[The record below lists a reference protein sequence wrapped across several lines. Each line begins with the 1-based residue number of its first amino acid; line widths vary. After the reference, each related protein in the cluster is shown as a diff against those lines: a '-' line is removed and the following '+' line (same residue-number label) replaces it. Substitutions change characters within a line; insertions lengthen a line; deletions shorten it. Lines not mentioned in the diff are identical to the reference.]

1 MTLRQVQHD
10 GGAGSGL
17 STGSGQSIRTEPM
30 TVNIGP
36 QHPSTHGVFRL
47 RVTFD
52 GEEILQVE
60 PIFGYLHRG
69 TEKLAE
75 ERNYTQVVTLTDRL
89 DYVSSMINNQAYC
102 LAVEK
107 LLGAEVPMR
116 GKYLRTLAAELQ
128 RIAAHLMGIGFII
141 QDLGALGTPLMY
153 CFRSRERILDL
164 FEMLCGARI
173 TVSYMRPGGVFF
185 DAPPDFW
192 PALDQFLIDFEEE
205 FKELEQLLLEN
216 EIIMVRTRGVS
227 PLPLDV
233 AINCSVSGPVL
244 RASGLAWD
252 WRKVEPYDAYDLVE
266 FDVPTPPS
274 ISPSEGGNARGGD
287 NYDRFWVRIQEIRQ
301 SVRIIRQCAA
311 QIEPGPV
318 RAEVPLVLRPE
329 PGVEAYGR
337 VEASKG
343 ELAFFLVSDGGISPY
358 RCKIRSPSLLNLTV
372 TEHLLVGWKLADM
385 IVTLGS
391 VDINMGE
398 VDR

>member
-1 MTLRQVQHD
+1 MT
-10 GGAGSGL
+10 
-17 STGSGQSIRTEPM
+17 IRTEPM

-52 GEEILQVE
+52 GEEILEVE
-60 PIFGYLHRG
+60 PVFGYLHRG
-69 TEKLAE
+69 SEKLAE
-75 ERNYTQVVTLTDRL
+75 ERTYVQVVTLTDRL

-102 LAVEK
+102 LAVEG
-107 LLGAEVPMR
+107 LLGVEVPPR

-128 RIAAHLMGIGFII
+128 RIASHLMGIGFFL
-141 QDLGALGTPLMY
+141 QDLGTLGTPLMY
-153 CFRSRERILDL
+153 CFRTRERILDL
-164 FEMLCGARI
+164 FEMLCGARV

-185 DAPPDFW
+185 DAPEDFW
-192 PALDQFLIDFEEE
+192 PALDRFMKDFRSEFLEI
-205 FKELEQLLLEN
+205 EQLILEN
-216 EIIMVRTRGVS
+216 EIVMVRTRGVS

-233 AINCSVSGPVL
+233 AIASSVSGPML

-252 WRKVEPYDAYDLVE
+252 WRKMQPYDAYANVE
-266 FDVPTPPS
+266 FDVPVAQ
-274 ISPSEGGNARGGD
+274 NGD
-287 NYDRFWVRIQEIRQ
+287 NYDRFWVRMQEIYQ
-301 SVRIIRQCAA
+301 SARIINQCVA
-311 QIEPGPV
+311 QVEPGPF
-318 RAEVPLVLRPE
+318 RAELPLVFRPE
-329 PGVEAYGR
+329 PGTEAYGR

-343 ELAFFLVSDGGISPY
+343 ELAFYLVSDGGVSPY
-358 RCKIRSPSLLNLTV
+358 RCKIRSPSLINLTV